1 MGPMADFKQLLIVAH
16 TPSPNTERLRDA
28 VIRGARSPEITG
40 VNLRFVTAL
49 QARAE
54 DVTQASAIVIGTT
67 ENLGYMSGGLKDFF
81 DRIYN
86 PCLEKTQ
93 GLPFAAWIRAGSD
106 GTGTRRAIETITTGL
121 RWRAVQEPL
130 IMKGEWR
137 EDFVGQCEEL
147 GLAMAAGLEAG
158 VF

>member
-28 VIRGARSPEITG
+28 VIRGARSPEIAG
-40 VNLRFVTAL
+40 VNLRFVAAL

-54 DVTQASAIVIGTT
+54 DVMQASAIIIGTT

-121 RWRAVQEPL
+121 RWKAVQEPL
-130 IMKGEWR
+130 IMRGEWR
-137 EDFVGQCEEL
+137 EEFVGQCDEL